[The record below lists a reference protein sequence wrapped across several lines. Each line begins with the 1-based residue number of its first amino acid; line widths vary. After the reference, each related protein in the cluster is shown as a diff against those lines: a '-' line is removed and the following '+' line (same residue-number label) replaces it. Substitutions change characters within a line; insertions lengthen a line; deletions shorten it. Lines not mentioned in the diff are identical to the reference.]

1 MLFND
6 NSTAGDAIING
17 SAFSEISFL
26 DSSAGG
32 NATLN
37 LSSAAFGVFAQSNDA
52 EHMNG
57 NCVGGTG
64 TFSSQIDFQG
74 SSSAGDGTFTAVG
87 GSTSGEAGALILL
100 NGIATANTATFII
113 NGGMGAGLTATQLFL
128 MDSATAANAK
138 ITANGGVDGSNG
150 GAIVFT
156 KKSKGGAATITL
168 NGNAVLDITMH
179 NTPGVTIGSLA
190 GAGSVLLGANTLTI
204 GSNNQSTTFSGVIEG
219 TGGVSKIG
227 TGTLTLSGVNTY
239 TGATTVGAGVL
250 NLAKKTGSAT
260 GAGAVNVTSGTLRGK
275 GIIAGATTIGTG
287 SGAGAFL
294 APALGSNKQSTLTI
308 QSAITSTSD
317 ATYTC
322 TFKAKKNKAK
332 TDKVLAN
339 GVTINGAIL
348 NLLGQTQGS
357 LKRGLRLTLISN
369 TSTNPIS
376 GTFSNLPDGGIV
388 TINGNNFQ
396 ASYEGGDGND
406 LTLTV
411 VP

>member
-1 MLFND
+1 
-6 NSTAGDAIING
+6 
-17 SAFSEISFL
+17 
-26 DSSAGG
+26 
-32 NATLN
+32 
-37 LSSAAFGVFAQSNDA
+37 
-52 EHMNG
+52 
-57 NCVGGTG
+57 
-64 TFSSQIDFQG
+64 
-74 SSSAGDGTFTAVG
+74 
-87 GSTSGEAGALILL
+87 
-100 NGIATANTATFII
+100 
-113 NGGMGAGLTATQLFL
+113 
-128 MDSATAANAK
+128 
-138 ITANGGVDGSNG
+138 
-150 GAIVFT
+150 
-156 KKSKGGAATITL
+156 
-168 NGNAVLDITMH
+168 
-179 NTPGVTIGSLA
+179 
-190 GAGSVLLGANTLTI
+190 
-204 GSNNQSTTFSGVIEG
+204 
-219 TGGVSKIG
+219 
-227 TGTLTLSGVNTY
+227 
-239 TGATTVGAGVL
+239 
-250 NLAKKTGSAT
+250 
-260 GAGAVNVTSGTLRGK
+260 VNVTSGTLGGK

-308 QSAITSTSD
+308 QSAITFNSD